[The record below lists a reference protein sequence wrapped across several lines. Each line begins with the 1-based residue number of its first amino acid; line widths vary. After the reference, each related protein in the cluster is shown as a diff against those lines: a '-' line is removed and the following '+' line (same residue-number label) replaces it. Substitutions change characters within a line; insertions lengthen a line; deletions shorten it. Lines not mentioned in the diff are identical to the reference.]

1 MLQGF
6 SGGKDLVLRISPLF
20 PTNIV
25 YHIGTSICRSATFRI
40 SCLNTLWNNSLRDNI
55 ICIILIVLGFLD
67 KAADWGYEQM
77 C

>member
-1 MLQGF
+1 MY
-6 SGGKDLVLRISPLF
+6 R
-20 PTNIV
+20 
-25 YHIGTSICRSATFRI
+25 IGTSIYRSATFKI